1 MAKKERQKKRGQS
14 VQDMMGIKT
23 FTKYGL
29 LTDKGELLF
38 YQVSPTNISVLSYVN
53 IEIKIRHLMMV
64 LSSIPDIEITC
75 TDSTECFDANKAY
88 LQGRLEDEQNSKIR
102 KLIRQDI
109 GFLDNVQVE
118 MATARQ
124 FLFTARLKGSKDKQ
138 VFDTANRIEKV
149 ISEQGFEVRRM
160 RKAEIKRFLA
170 IYFEASMNGEQMP
183 DGDGEQYYAVTDT
196 GYSNSHY
203 YAHCGNRLCF

>member
-1 MAKKERQKKRGQS
+1 MAKKEKQQKKKKGQS
-14 VQDMMGIKT
+14 VQDMMGIQT

-38 YQVSPTNISVLSYVN
+38 YLVSPTNISVLSYVN

-64 LSSIPDIEITC
+64 LSAIPDIEITC
-75 TDSTECFDANKAY
+75 TDSSECFDDNKAY
-88 LQGRLEDEQNSKIR
+88 LQGRLEAEQNSRIR
-102 KLIRQDI
+102 KLIKKDI
-109 GFLDNVQVE
+109 DFPDNVQVE

-124 FLFTARLKGSKDKQ
+124 FLFMARLKGSKDKQ
-138 VFDTANRIEKV
+138 VFDTANRIEKT

-183 DGDGEQYYAVTDT
+183 DGDGEQYYEVNEDDETD
-196 GYSNSHY
+196 
-203 YAHCGNRLCF
+203 